1 MALRPLTI
9 YNGKKLEYEGIPC
22 FSPEIFAYIKNP
34 NPSKFKQFQK
44 GITELRE
51 EGAIQIMYSANEFKR
66 DPILAAVGQ
75 LQFEVVQFR
84 LRNEYGVE
92 TTLEPLSFSLARW
105 VAGGWEAIEKAGRI
119 FNTMTVKD
127 NWGRPVLLIRNE
139 WNLGQIMADNPELKL
154 NSTAP
159 VGAGIEPD

>member
-1 MALRPLTI
+1 
-9 YNGKKLEYEGIPC
+9 
-22 FSPEIFAYIKNP
+22 
-34 NPSKFKQFQK
+34 
-44 GITELRE
+44 
-51 EGAIQIMYSANEFKR
+51 MYSADEFKR

-139 WNLGQIMADNPELKL
+139 WNLGQIMADHPELQL